1 MSVFKVVSEI
11 GAFEAPWG
19 KNVLVREIKYE
30 GGLKM
35 LQLRIQE
42 GTRFTQLELEATTAR
57 RLANDLLSW
66 SNANE
71 ISD

>member
-1 MSVFKVVSEI
+1 MSVLEVVAEI
-11 GAFEAPWG
+11 GAFKAPWG
-19 KNVLVREIKYE
+19 KKVLVREIEYE

-42 GTRFTQLELEATTAR
+42 GTRFTQLDLEATTAR

-66 SNANE
+66 SKVNE
-71 ISD
+71 V